1 MKPETKSRR
10 DRDRAIW
17 LEASRKAGKYAQLLA
32 LERVRTVRPG
42 KCWRP

>member
-17 LEASRKAGKYAQLLA
+17 LEAVKLIREIG
-32 LERVRTVRPG
+32 G
-42 KCWRP
+42 G